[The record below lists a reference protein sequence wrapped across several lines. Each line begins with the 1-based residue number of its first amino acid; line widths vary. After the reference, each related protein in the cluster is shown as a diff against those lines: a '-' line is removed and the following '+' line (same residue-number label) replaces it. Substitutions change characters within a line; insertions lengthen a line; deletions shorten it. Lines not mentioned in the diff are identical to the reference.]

1 MILTLALTSVLL
13 AQHAAIAQPPAPLF
27 AFDAATIKPSDPGN
41 LNFGGGFYPSGAY
54 NAVNFP
60 LSETVLRAYFP
71 YSTGSKLIGAPA
83 WADKEHYDI
92 VGHMDEATASA
103 WRKLN
108 RIQQG
113 ESGRL
118 MMQKLLAERCKLV
131 AHTVPAQA
139 DGYALVVGKRGSRLQ
154 PAQNRDTYPDGARN
168 IGGDG
173 GKVLTP
179 NQFKDNTAI
188 FFNASIYDLVAMIGG
203 PNTVIV
209 DRTNLTGRYDF
220 TIHRLEIPRDLDGK
234 PIPDPRPADLWDIS
248 STGIEITPAKIPS
261 QNLVIDHIERPSP
274 N

>member
-1 MILTLALTSVLL
+1 MWAQDAATPAVLV
-13 AQHAAIAQPPAPLF
+13 QQPPKAAEAPF
-27 AFDAATIKPSDPGN
+27 SFDVATIKPSDPN
-41 LNFGGGFYPSGAY
+41 DRNFGGGFYPSGSY

-92 VGHMDEATASA
+92 VGHMDEATASS
-103 WRKLN
+103 WLKLN
-108 RIQQG
+108 RRQQG
-113 ESGRL
+113 ESGRP
-118 MMQKLLAERCKLV
+118 MMQKLLGERCKRV
-131 AHTVPAQA
+131 VHTVPSQA
-139 DGYALVVGKRGSRLQ
+139 DGYALVVGRRGSHLQ
-154 PAQNRDTYPDGARN
+154 PAQHRDTYPDGAKN

-209 DRTNLTGRYDF
+209 DRTNLTGRFDF
-220 TIHRLEIPRDLDGK
+220 TIRRLEIPRDLDGRR
-234 PIPDPRPADLWDIS
+234 IPDPQPSDLWDIS
-248 STGIEITPAKIPS
+248 ATGLELKRTKLPS
-261 QNLVIDHIERPSP
+261 QNLVIDHIERPSE